1 MKFALDWI
9 GDFLSETPE
18 PSRARALLDQAGLP
32 VESVEGVS
40 PGDGSGGGAVFDVEI
55 TPNRP
60 DAMSHRGLAREIAA
74 MAGVSMAP
82 DGKEL
87 SPPPSSGEP
96 VESLASVVIQV
107 PRLCRRFG
115 AVLIRD
121 VDAGS
126 PSAGRVRARL
136 ETIGSHLISA
146 PVDATNYALWAVGQP
161 LHAFDFEKL
170 RGGIVFVRRARKGET
185 LVTLDGVARTLDP
198 SDVVVADAERAVSLA
213 GIMGGLDTAVTAATR
228 TVLLEAAWWDPVTI
242 RKTARR
248 LGMHT
253 DASHRF
259 ERGADVSAIP
269 GALNLAANLILESSG
284 GALAPGFLDARGTP
298 FKHRR
303 ATLRL
308 SRLQLLAGD
317 ERLTLEFA
325 EQALRRL
332 GFVPEPRGRRVAV
345 EIPLGRLDVRVE
357 DDLVEEV
364 LRVWGYDSL
373 PSRLPPATSPG
384 RHLERRRVV
393 EENLADTA
401 VAAGLYESV
410 GYPFVDRATQEAPF
424 AAWLEAAG
432 MGEPLT
438 IANPLDDTRRS
449 LRATLLSGILDAV
462 SANAR
467 HGRRTAALFEI
478 GRAFGRRDGDPEDPP
493 SLESRRLAF
502 ALAGEARSHWSV
514 PGAER
519 AFDFYDAKGLVE
531 RLLEPWLPPEE
542 LRWTPAEVEGFARGA
557 AAWIEGGAGVLGV
570 VGLVSRGEREKRSLP
585 EAAFVGELLLDRI
598 PATPRAAGFTPYSS
612 FPSIEAD
619 LTFSHDRAIPWAAVE
634 AFVRER
640 ALSGLETLEM
650 MDRYR
655 GPGPGEGPVKSTI
668 RLIFRSGERTL
679 SQEEVNRERDRLAA
693 DLRERFGVEF

>member
-9 GDFLSETPE
+9 GDYLTETPPAE
-18 PSRARALLDQAGLP
+18 RARAFLDQAGLP
-32 VESVEGVS
+32 VESVEDA
-40 PGDGSGGGAVFDVEI
+40 PAGDETGSAVFDVEI

-60 DAMSHRGLAREIAA
+60 DAMSHRGLAREISA
-74 MAGVSMAP
+74 MAGIPMAP
-82 DGKEL
+82 DAKEL
-87 SPPPSSGEP
+87 SLPPAAGEG

-115 AVLIRD
+115 ALLLQD
-121 VDAGS
+121 VDSRA
-126 PSAGRVRARL
+126 SAPPRVLARL
-136 ETIGSHLISA
+136 AAIGSHSISA
-146 PVDATNYALWAVGQP
+146 PVDATNYALWSVGQP

-170 RGGIVFVRRARKGET
+170 SGGIVFVRRARKGET
-185 LVTLDGVARTLDP
+185 LVTLDGVERRLDP

-269 GALNLAANLILESSG
+269 GALNLAANLILESAG

-317 ERLTLEFA
+317 DRLTLEFA
-325 EQALRRL
+325 EEALARL
-332 GFVPEPRGRRVAV
+332 CFVPERRGKRLAV
-345 EIPLGRLDVRVE
+345 EVPLSRLDVRME

-364 LRVWGYDSL
+364 LRVWGYDRI
-373 PSRLPPATSPG
+373 PSRLPPATAPG

-393 EENLADTA
+393 EDNLADTA

-424 AAWLEAAG
+424 AAWLEAAE
-432 MGEPLT
+432 MGAPLT

-449 LRATLLSGILDAV
+449 LRATLLPGILDAV

-502 ALAGEARSHWSV
+502 ALAGETRSHWSV

-519 AFDFYDAKGLVE
+519 SFDFYDAKGLVE

-542 LRWTPAEVEGFARGA
+542 LQWTPAELDGFARGA
-557 AAWIEGGAGVLGV
+557 AAWIGGAAGILGV
-570 VGLVSRGEREKRSLP
+570 AGLVSRSEREKRSLP
-585 EAAFVGELLLDRI
+585 EAAFAGELLLDRI
-598 PATPRAAGFTPYSS
+598 PATPRAAGFAPYSS
-612 FPSIEAD
+612 FPSVEAD
-619 LTFSHDRAIPWAAVE
+619 LTFSHDRALAWAAVE

-640 ALSGLETLEM
+640 ALSGLESFEV

-655 GPGPGEGPVKSTI
+655 GPRPGEGPVKTTI

-679 SQEEVNRERDRLAA
+679 SQEEVNREKDRLAA
-693 DLRERFGVEF
+693 DLRDRFGVEF